1 MPLMLRTA
9 RVGDVARIS
18 KLHADL
24 WRESRAAFFD
34 ADFIE
39 DPLEAAMVAQWQDL
53 LRGRKRPGQVV
64 VAMTGHQLEGF
75 ANAALAGS
83 TAQIDHLEVRE
94 KMRGRGIGR
103 SLLGLLAQRM
113 RQDGARAATLAVPA
127 GAEGLARFAKRF
139 GGILGPVVERE
150 RVGHPMPERS
160 IAWADINRL
169 IGACAT
175 S

>member
-1 MPLMLRTA
+1 MPLELRTA

-18 KLHADL
+18 QLHADL
-24 WRESRAAFFD
+24 WRVSHAGIFD

-39 DPLEAAMVAQWQDL
+39 DPLEAALILHWQEQ

-64 VAMTGHQLEGF
+64 VAVTGHQLEGF
-75 ANAALAGS
+75 AHAALVSGI
-83 TAQIDHLEVRE
+83 AQIDHLEVRE

-127 GAEGLARFAKRF
+127 GREGLPRFAKRF
-139 GGILGPVVERE
+139 GGILGPVVQRE
-150 RVGHPMPERS
+150 RLGHAMPERS
-160 IAWADINRL
+160 IAWADITRL
-169 IGACAT
+169 IAACAN
-175 S
+175 